1 MDHQGSPYSTFL
13 KEACVMYLIVELVK
27 EINPL
32 NWQENGTVPRSLWKR
47 VIVTSQVFIYKLEY
61 L

>member
-1 MDHQGSPYSTFL
+1 
-13 KEACVMYLIVELVK
+13 MYLIVELVK

-47 VIVTSQVFIYKLEY
+47 VIVTS
-61 L
+61 